1 MLRDTDRKFLQANH
15 TMLTQS
21 ELTMLLLLA
30 RILPDRVTTFDLA
43 SGLIEAK
50 KDVNEFKRE
59 L

>member
-21 ELTMLLLLA
+21 ELTMVLLLA
-30 RILPDRVTTFDLA
+30 RILPDRFTVFDLA

>member
-1 MLRDTDRKFLQANH
+1 MV
-15 TMLTQS
+15 
-21 ELTMLLLLA
+21 LLLA
-30 RILPDRVTTFDLA
+30 RILPDRFTVFDLA